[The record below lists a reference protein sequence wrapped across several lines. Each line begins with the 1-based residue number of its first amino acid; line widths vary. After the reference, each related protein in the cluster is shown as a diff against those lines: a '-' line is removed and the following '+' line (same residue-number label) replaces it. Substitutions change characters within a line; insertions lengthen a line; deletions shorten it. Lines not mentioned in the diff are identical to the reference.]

1 MNKISKK
8 TNKLCFVVNYISS
21 KRQKQNRRKESA
33 KIRINAKLIRQKKN
47 RSSEFR
53 HNRSSGDLLS
63 LNMLKGFTYPFTD
76 NFNRHL
82 YVL

>member
-1 MNKISKK
+1 M
-8 TNKLCFVVNYISS
+8 NYISS

-33 KIRINAKLIRQKKN
+33 KIGINAKLIRQKKIEHRN
-47 RSSEFR
+47 FDI
-53 HNRSSGDLLS
+53 DLLS